1 MSPRN
6 LSSSGKNNI
15 KFKSDHFAPR
25 WLTTAIERGRGEVMK
40 LSRLIIIIVPLL
52 PPTLLITRLINIH
65 KYYVSQVIRR
75 RKNTPSAVFHL
86 QSQSLYGHGMRW

>member
-15 KFKSDHFAPR
+15 KFQSDHFAPR

-52 PPTLLITRLINIH
+52 PPTYL
-65 KYYVSQVIRR
+65 S
-75 RKNTPSAVFHL
+75 P
-86 QSQSLYGHGMRW
+86 G